1 MGQSV
6 QWETLCTSKA
16 DKTLPSL
23 TPPLPIP
30 LALLLVLIPH
40 PQAREPHF
48 VLESFFTCQNRA
60 HLCKAQCECSA
71 VLSRSG
77 VPSGSFGGRRK
88 DGTESR
94 CTRVLLHCEWR
105 WVRHKQWW
113 LPSVRHRH
121 HLELE
126 KPVVERAGT
135 STMHQPKSG
144 LHIP

>member
-48 VLESFFTCQNRA
+48 VLESLTHMPKQGSFVQGTVWVY
-60 HLCKAQCECSA
+60 CSA
-71 VLSRSG
+71 QHI
-77 VPSGSFGGRRK
+77 
-88 DGTESR
+88 R
-94 CTRVLLHCEWR
+94 CAQRVLWGQKERWDGKQMHVSAPPL

-126 KPVVERAGT
+126 KPVLERAGT